1 MIRDNSKICI
11 GSREH
16 RSGDFILFSC
26 WLTLEVWCLADGC
39 KYSYDFD
46 GFSGNSTLELWRC
59 MWRAVSSRHLDLYVW
74 MSFLVKPKLGLQF
87 ALQFYAERKSGRSS
101 NQLGWGLTPEFFHLR
116 LCLCSLALSIAAIVL
131 ADLLATS
138 SLLGNQDIT
147 NGMFCIF
154 WP

>member
-1 MIRDNSKICI
+1 
-11 GSREH
+11 
-16 RSGDFILFSC
+16 
-26 WLTLEVWCLADGC
+26 
-39 KYSYDFD
+39 
-46 GFSGNSTLELWRC
+46 
-59 MWRAVSSRHLDLYVW
+59 

-147 NGMFCIF
+147 NNKWNVLHLLALEHMPVFFVFAFVPFANVTELNAFPCLLYPQVIRERIHCFCQVCGQVFVVIF
-154 WP
+154 QADGHMRNIFVAAGHPV

>member
-1 MIRDNSKICI
+1 
-11 GSREH
+11 
-16 RSGDFILFSC
+16 
-26 WLTLEVWCLADGC
+26 
-39 KYSYDFD
+39 
-46 GFSGNSTLELWRC
+46 
-59 MWRAVSSRHLDLYVW
+59 

-154 WP
+154 WALENMPVFFVFAFLPFANVTELNAFPCLLYPQVIRERIHCFCQVCGQVFVVIFQADGRMRNIFVAAGHPV